1 MSKNTV
7 KKKKYY
13 YITFSRH
20 LVSDIAV
27 SKLNQIMIH
36 TPTNNS

>member
-7 KKKKYY
+7 KKKSI
-13 YITFSRH
+13 ITLH

>member
-7 KKKKYY
+7 KK
-13 YITFSRH
+13 IILH